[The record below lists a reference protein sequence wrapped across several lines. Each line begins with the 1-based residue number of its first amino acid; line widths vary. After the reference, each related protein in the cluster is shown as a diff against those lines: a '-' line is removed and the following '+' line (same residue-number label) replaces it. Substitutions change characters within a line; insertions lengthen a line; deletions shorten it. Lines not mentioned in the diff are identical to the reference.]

1 MTTSEVSD
9 DPFVEHLR
17 RDPLPNAGIRIILLT
32 QLPPESAEAIG
43 ASLADLV
50 GALGTACRTRRGD
63 GRRSRRW
70 LAHWNSAFA
79 ELPCRWCS

>member
-32 QLPPESAEAIG
+32 RLPAESAERIISTPGGFGRCDREGGRAPRRHG
-43 ASLADLV
+43 GRRCSRPFA
-50 GALGTACRTRRGD
+50 GTRTR
-63 GRRSRRW
+63 
-70 LAHWNSAFA
+70 
-79 ELPCRWCS
+79 